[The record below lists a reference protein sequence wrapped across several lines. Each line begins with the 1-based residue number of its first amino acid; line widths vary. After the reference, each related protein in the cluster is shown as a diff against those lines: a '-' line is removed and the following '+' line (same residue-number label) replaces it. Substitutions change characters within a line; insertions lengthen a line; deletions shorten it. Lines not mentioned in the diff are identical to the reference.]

1 MTQEVSN
8 WGRWGPDDQLG
19 MLNILNAE
27 SVLSA
32 VRLVKKGVV
41 YNLAVPLEKDG
52 PQAPTF
58 YKTWRVT
65 YFSDG
70 PNPDGS
76 GCVDDVLTMESHSG
90 THIDALGHEWR
101 DGKLWNGR
109 SASEVTGRLGAA
121 GHSGLGWAAIHN
133 VSAIVGRG
141 VMLDIAAF
149 KGVEHLGLGEV
160 ITSQDMAGCAEA
172 QGVEILPGD
181 TLLLHTGWYRVF
193 KRDRSLWE
201 QGEPGPDQSCGPWL
215 KEKNIVAIGADNVA
229 VESKP
234 RGAPSLHA
242 VALRD
247 LGIYLLENINL
258 DELVRDKVYEFM
270 FVGAPLRLTGATG
283 ASMTPLAMV

>member
-1 MTQEVSN
+1 MTQGVSN

-27 SVLSA
+27 SVLKA
-32 VRLVKKGVV
+32 VRLVKKGIV

-52 PQAPTF
+52 PQVPRF
-58 YKTWRVT
+58 HKTWKVT

-70 PNPDGS
+70 PHPDGS
-76 GCVDDVLTMESHSG
+76 GVTDDVLTMMSHSG
-90 THIDALGHEWR
+90 THVDALGHYMRE
-101 DGKLWNGR
+101 GKLWNGG
-109 SASEVTGRLGAA
+109 SASEVSA
-121 GHSGLGWAAIHN
+121 SGLGWAAIDN

-141 VMLDIAAF
+141 VMLDIAAS

-160 ITSQDMAGCAEA
+160 ITADDMAACAEA

-215 KEKNIVAIGADNVA
+215 KEKNIVAIGADNVG
-229 VESKP
+229 VESNP
-234 RGAPSLHA
+234 RGAPPLHA
-242 VALRD
+242 VGLRD
-247 LGIYLLENINL
+247 LGIYFLENIDL
-258 DELVRDKVYEFM
+258 DALVRDKVYEFL

-283 ASMTPLAMV
+283 GPMTPLAMV

>member
-1 MTQEVSN
+1 MTEEVSN

-32 VRLVKKGVV
+32 VRLVKKGMV

-52 PQAPTF
+52 PQAPQF

-70 PNPDGS
+70 PHPDGS
-76 GCVDDVLTMESHSG
+76 GVADDILTMESHSG
-90 THIDALGHEWR
+90 THIDALGHFWR

-109 SASEVTGRLGAA
+109 SAFEVKA
-121 GHSGLGWAAIHN
+121 SGLGWASIDN
-133 VSAIVGRG
+133 VSSIVGRG

-149 KGVEHLGLGEV
+149 KGVENLGLGEV
-160 ITSQDMAGCAEA
+160 VTAQDMAACAEA

-193 KRDRSLWE
+193 KRDRALWE

-215 KEKNIVAIGADNVA
+215 KEKDIVAIGADNVG

-234 RGAPSLHA
+234 RGAMSLHV

-247 LGIYLLENINL
+247 LGIYFLENINL
-258 DELVRDKVYEFM
+258 DELVRDKVYEFL